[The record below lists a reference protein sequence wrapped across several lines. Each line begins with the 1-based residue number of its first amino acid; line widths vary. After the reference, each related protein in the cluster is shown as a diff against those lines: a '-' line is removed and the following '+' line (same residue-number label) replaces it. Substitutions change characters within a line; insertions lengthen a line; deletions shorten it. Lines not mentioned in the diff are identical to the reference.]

1 MTNAKNRVTRFGLR
15 NFKAFQYLE
24 DIELRPLT
32 VLVGANS
39 TGKSSI
45 FQSLLL
51 LKQTSEASR
60 FSGAL
65 KFDGD
70 WTRLGNFGTVISN
83 FDKSNAL
90 EYRFVIDFEI
100 SRKQLGRHWSATE
113 YRTKEDSTAT
123 ITGCSDIEFEFGT
136 SQPDDRPFIKKFSVR
151 TRFPENADG
160 NFDYQLIISSETTS
174 STKNLFLYGANVSIR
189 AASFDRFWPNSLTA
203 ELDTQSGPV
212 SQVARALA
220 SQREFAVA
228 FFPSLDQPLKIL
240 RRELEDRL
248 EYLGPLR
255 ADPRPFY
262 PIEDDPDIG
271 LRGEGV
277 IPYLLHHQHDLVTY
291 IPGPS
296 EEVQKAELLD
306 AINVWLKRMN
316 VTTRL
321 TIDPLES
328 IAYTATVQSH
338 ATPGKSVN
346 LAQVGFG
353 ISQILP
359 VLVKGLKSP
368 SDAWLLL
375 EQPEIHLHPRLQGE
389 LGDFLLCAARAGKTI
404 MVETHSDHLVNRI
417 RRRIAED
424 ETGTLA
430 SMVQILFVHA
440 GTPDNPSSYV
450 EPLQVDESGTI
461 LNCPP
466 DFFSEAPDE
475 AFAILQAQ
483 RRKAQKAP

>member
-1 MTNAKNRVTRFGLR
+1 MTNAKNRVTSFGLR
-15 NFKAFQYLE
+15 NFKAFHYLE
-24 DIELRPLT
+24 DIELKPLT

-60 FSGAL
+60 FGGAL

-70 WTRLGNFGTVISN
+70 WTRLGSFGTAISD
-83 FDKSNAL
+83 FDKSKVL
-90 EYRFVIDFEI
+90 EYRFNVEFDI
-100 SRKQLGRHWSATE
+100 S
-113 YRTKEDSTAT
+113 STDLLILLQPNERSLVVDT
-123 ITGCSDIEFEFGT
+123 NRIRGSSDIVIEFGAPKPEEPPALLSFRIQT
-136 SQPDDRPFIKKFSVR
+136 ELFPREGKSHRSELLIDSNQTPRAKNLYLPGGEVFPQTAILDKFW
-151 TRFPENADG
+151 PEALNVKID
-160 NFDYQLIISSETTS
+160 TS
-174 STKNLFLYGANVSIR
+174 SLSKSMGDMFRSTKKLTMDFFST
-189 AASFDRFWPNSLTA
+189 FD
-203 ELDTQSGPV
+203 E
-212 SQVARALA
+212 
-220 SQREFAVA
+220 
-228 FFPSLDQPLKIL
+228 PLKTL
-240 RRELEDRL
+240 RKDLEVRL

-262 PIEDDPDIG
+262 PIDDDPDIG

-277 IPYLLHHQHDLVTY
+277 IPYLLHHQHDTVGYLA
-291 IPGPS
+291 GPS
-296 EEVQKAELLD
+296 EDLQQAALLE
-306 AINVWLKRMN
+306 AINAWLERMN
-316 VTTRL
+316 VTSRL
-321 TIDPLES
+321 TIDPLEA
-328 IAYTATVQSH
+328 IAYTAAIQSRSV
-338 ATPGKSVN
+338 PGKSVN

-359 VLVKGLKSP
+359 VLVAGLKNP

-389 LGDFLLCAARAGKTI
+389 LGDFLLCAAKAGKTI

-440 GTPDNPSSYV
+440 GTEDNPSSYV

-483 RRKAQKAP
+483 RRKTKKAAP

>member
-1 MTNAKNRVTRFGLR
+1 M
-15 NFKAFQYLE
+15 
-24 DIELRPLT
+24 
-32 VLVGANS
+32 
-39 TGKSSI
+39 
-45 FQSLLL
+45 
-51 LKQTSEASR
+51 
-60 FSGAL
+60 
-65 KFDGD
+65 
-70 WTRLGNFGTVISN
+70 
-83 FDKSNAL
+83 
-90 EYRFVIDFEI
+90 
-100 SRKQLGRHWSATE
+100 
-113 YRTKEDSTAT
+113 
-123 ITGCSDIEFEFGT
+123 
-136 SQPDDRPFIKKFSVR
+136 
-151 TRFPENADG
+151 
-160 NFDYQLIISSETTS
+160 
-174 STKNLFLYGANVSIR
+174 
-189 AASFDRFWPNSLTA
+189 
-203 ELDTQSGPV
+203 
-212 SQVARALA
+212 ARALA
-220 SQREFAVA
+220 SLHHFPTEL
-228 FFPSLDQPLKIL
+228 FPSLDEPLKTL
-240 RRELEDRL
+240 RTNLEDRL

-262 PIEDDPDIG
+262 PVEDEPDIG

-277 IPYLLHHQHDLVTY
+277 IPYLLQHQHDVVNY

-296 EEVQKAELLD
+296 EEIQRADLLN
-306 AINVWLKRMN
+306 AVNAWLTRMN

-328 IAYTATVQSH
+328 IAYTAAVQSQ

-359 VLVKGLKSP
+359 VLVTGLKNP

-389 LGDFLLCAARAGKTI
+389 LGDFLLCAAKAGKTI

-424 ETGTLA
+424 ETGNLA

-440 GTPDNPSSYV
+440 GTDDNPSSYV

-461 LNCPP
+461 INCPP

-483 RRKAQKAP
+483 RRKAKKAAP